1 MTSDSFNEKTKA
13 LRATIAWMDLVMAN
27 VNESIVVLDNNWR
40 IIFANAYLAD
50 ILGADRVLLLGKVFW
65 DIVPMLTDGNKKAAK
80 LPLKSIAELNNVY
93 ELKYKNITLKLLL
106 NAKYV
111 PALDQA
117 VCIMSDVSIE
127 LQAENALMKMQ
138 KEIDK
143 LQAENRDL
151 KKVQH
156 A

>member
-1 MTSDSFNEKTKA
+1 MTSDSFSEKTKA

-65 DIVPMLTDGNKKAAK
+65 DIVPMLTDDNKKAAR
-80 LPLKSIAELNNVY
+80 LPLKSIAQLNNVY
-93 ELKYKNITLKLLL
+93 ELKYKSITLKLLL

-138 KEIDK
+138 QEIDK
-143 LQAENRDL
+143 LQAEITNL
-151 KKVQH
+151 KKT
-156 A
+156 